1 MSSVVRSAS
10 QGRMQDIPADQLM
23 VVVTN
28 YIQDT
33 IHMMCSAL
41 WRHEQFVD
49 QPVDCCTFRFMEY
62 IDKINETRYDYNMR

>member
-10 QGRMQDIPADQLM
+10 RGRMQDIPADQLM

-33 IHMMCSAL
+33 IHMICIPL
-41 WRHEQFVD
+41 
-49 QPVDCCTFRFMEY
+49 
-62 IDKINETRYDYNMR
+62 